1 MLSRYVRHATGFR
14 NVNHWYRVINSKRDL
29 ATGNQ
34 TVTLDGPDWNFNYP
48 SGYATTPEVNSYST
62 SNNAVYN
69 NWTPYIIADAPGNP
83 ATIPFSSNTYATMVE
98 GVVSVTER
106 IVKLSDL

>member
-1 MLSRYVRHATGFR
+1 
-14 NVNHWYRVINSKRDL
+14 
-29 ATGNQ
+29 
-34 TVTLDGPDWNFNYP
+34 
-48 SGYATTPEVNSYST
+48 VNSYST